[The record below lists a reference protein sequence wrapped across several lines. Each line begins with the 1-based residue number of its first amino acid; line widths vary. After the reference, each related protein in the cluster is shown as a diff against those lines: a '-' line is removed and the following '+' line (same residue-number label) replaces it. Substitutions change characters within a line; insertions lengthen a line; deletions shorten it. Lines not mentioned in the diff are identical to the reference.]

1 MALLA
6 DMIARGWENFL
17 SRPSGPLNFRFVI
30 QPAIASIIAVRAG
43 VKDAREG
50 RPPYLWSAIFD
61 SESRGEFLR
70 FGWRDIRI
78 PFLISIV
85 LDVIYQIFV
94 HHFVF
99 GIAAFVICASL
110 IRQFEFA
117 QNVWINDRKI
127 SDLGNERDPIIGA
140 QDGTLEFKIPK
151 RPIRKKIV
159 GLPAFTT
166 VRGGAYF
173 FLPGL
178 KALGYLASLNEQR
191 PA

>member
-43 VKDAREG
+43 VKDARED

-78 PFLISIV
+78 PFLVSIV

-99 GIAAFVICASL
+99 PLELLFTAILLALVPYLLLRGPTNRIASRFL
-110 IRQFEFA
+110 I
-117 QNVWINDRKI
+117 
-127 SDLGNERDPIIGA
+127 
-140 QDGTLEFKIPK
+140 
-151 RPIRKKIV
+151 
-159 GLPAFTT
+159 
-166 VRGGAYF
+166 
-173 FLPGL
+173 
-178 KALGYLASLNEQR
+178 
-191 PA
+191 